1 MDSFKSQARYF
12 ANIPIIKRQYIAS
25 VHIENKNDK
34 MFCDA
39 ILQRNHPGSYYFI
52 SESKNENGN
61 KTEGCA
67 QCLKYQKWLSSRFFI
82 FIDSDMRY
90 LMQEKGIDAM
100 HYICQTY
107 TYSWEN
113 HYCEAHQ
120 LQQRFTDVTTVVV
133 KNIEFDFTKFL
144 TQLSNIVFKPLAL
157 YSYCKRNNLGSFR
170 MKDFTSCIPGQI
182 QADSLN
188 DNGNV
193 LLNDIEQRFARVL
206 NKPEYSGINL
216 DDEINKLGSLGVSKE
231 NAYLHIRGHNLY
243 NLVCH
248 IGEFLVYGKHI
259 DFEKDVLCQAL
270 PQSDYWELQRI
281 NDDIKAIFES

>member
-1 MDSFKSQARYF
+1 
-12 ANIPIIKRQYIAS
+12 
-25 VHIENKNDK
+25 
-34 MFCDA
+34 
-39 ILQRNHPGSYYFI
+39 
-52 SESKNENGN
+52 
-61 KTEGCA
+61 
-67 QCLKYQKWLSSRFFI
+67 
-82 FIDSDMRY
+82 
-90 LMQEKGIDAM
+90 
-100 HYICQTY
+100 
-107 TYSWEN
+107 
-113 HYCEAHQ
+113 
-120 LQQRFTDVTTVVV
+120 
-133 KNIEFDFTKFL
+133 
-144 TQLSNIVFKPLAL
+144 
-157 YSYCKRNNLGSFR
+157 